1 MKTTMK
7 NNQTSETATI
17 TLTFGDAGEN
27 HAGMEML
34 GHLGEPGTGFTPE
47 LLKQMASTL
56 VEAGLESE
64 YHDLSL
70 SLDEGERFGDE
81 AGLLVIRNYLGQEC
95 STRLLEEL
103 QSLEWDR
110 RYWDRRRGKVLN
122 KHARANLVIV
132 DGMSQTPE
140 YELGKGTIVDG
151 LSLEVFSQCKGDMV
165 EMINQIS
172 QTDKADGLVCEGNLY
187 ENPRKNGIGYHGDTE
202 RRKVIAL
209 RLGQEMPMC
218 WQWYHRSERI
228 GEPFCFNFGSGDLYL
243 MSEKA
248 VGNDW
253 RKSSLYT
260 LRHAA
265 GADKYIKPKPKPK
278 KKS

>member
-1 MKTTMK
+1 MTTEI
-7 NNQTSETATI
+7 SETTKKSEKVTI

-27 HAGMEML
+27 HTGMEML
-34 GHLGEPGTGFTPE
+34 GSLGEPGSGFSPE
-47 LLKQMASTL
+47 QLKQMASTL
-56 VEAGLESE
+56 AEAGLVSE
-64 YHDLSL
+64 YHDLTL
-70 SLDEGERFGDE
+70 STSENVHDE
-81 AGLLVIRNYLGQEC
+81 AGLLVIRNYLDQDR
-95 STRLLEEL
+95 STSLLEEL
-103 QSLEWDR
+103 LSLEWDR
-110 RYWDRRRGKVLN
+110 RYWDKRRGKVLN
-122 KHARANLVIV
+122 KLARANLLIV
-132 DGMSQTPE
+132 DGMSQTPQ
-140 YELGKGTIVDG
+140 YELGKGTIIDG
-151 LSLEVFSQCKGDMV
+151 LSLEVFSQCKDNMV
-165 EMINQIS
+165 KMINHIS
-172 QTDKADGLVCEGNLY
+172 QSNKADGLVCEGNLY

-218 WQWYHRSERI
+218 WQWFHRSERV
-228 GEPFCFNFGSGDLYL
+228 GEPRCFNFGSGDLYL

-265 GADKYIKPKPKPK
+265 GGDKYIKPKPK